1 MKTKYLKNLFFI
13 GGLLMLFNGCQ
24 RDDICPAATQTTPL
38 LVVRFYD
45 AEERDNPASP
55 TNLSIRSTVNDSI
68 KTLYQRSNADSIV
81 IPLRT
86 DQNATTYTFTIFD
99 RDPDE
104 EEEDEDEEFTPD
116 TDILTFTYGTEEIY
130 LNRACAY
137 KVIYN
142 SLKLTIEGGEDGQWI
157 DSYIIEEPN
166 IEDETQAHINIFF

>member
-13 GGLLMLFNGCQ
+13 AGFLMLFLGCQ

-38 LVVRFYD
+38 MVVRFYD
-45 AEERDNPASP
+45 AEERDDPASP

-68 KTLYQRSNADSIV
+68 KTLYQRIDLDSIV

-86 DQNATTYTFTIFD
+86 DQNTTTYTFTIFD
-99 RDPDE
+99 SE
-104 EEEDEDEEFTPD
+104 EEEDEDEEFTSD
-116 TDILTFTYGTEEIY
+116 TDALTFTYGTEEIY
-130 LNRACAY
+130 VNRACAY
-137 KVIYN
+137 KVTYN

-166 IEDETQAHINIFF
+166 IENETQAHISIFY